1 MGTST
6 KKATTSL
13 SKIEAATEVANKANN
28 VGNTAGPKKIRKSNI
43 GKQSQYIHWRIVS
56 ISTPKTCSDGVPKIT
71 VLLEEPNE
79 HIFKKWS
86 ANLYVAY
93 EDLPSLKV
101 GDHYLQEGE
110 SLDAAR
116 KGKSMDF
123 EKFAEKYLDQ
133 GKIKSTWYV
142 YGLVGYNWCQSDKP
156 TDEWSECML
165 TDDDGN
171 LIDGHIVYIKKGFA
185 RFRGQAVLIKREM

>member
-28 VGNTAGPKKIRKSNI
+28 VGNTAEPKQIRKSNL

-56 ISTPKTCSDGVPKIT
+56 ISTPVTCSDGVPKIT

-79 HIFKKWS
+79 FIQKKWS
-86 ANLYVAY
+86 ANFYVAQ
-93 EDLPSLKV
+93 EDLAGLKV
-101 GDHYLQEGE
+101 GDYYLQEGE
-110 SLDAAR
+110 GLDAAY
-116 KGKSMDF
+116 KGKSMSF
-123 EKFAEKYLDQ
+123 EKFAEKYLEQ
-133 GKIKSTWYV
+133 GKIESTWYV
-142 YGLVGYNWCQSDKP
+142 YGLVGYNWHQNNKP
-156 TDEWSECML
+156 TDEWSECVL

-185 RFRGQAVLIKREM
+185 RFRG